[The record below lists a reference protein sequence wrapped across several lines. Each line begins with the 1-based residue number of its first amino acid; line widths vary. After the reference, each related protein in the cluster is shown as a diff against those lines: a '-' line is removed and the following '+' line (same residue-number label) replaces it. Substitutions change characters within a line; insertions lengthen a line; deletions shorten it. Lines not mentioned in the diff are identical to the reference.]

1 MLTVPSFVASKP
13 SFTRPLLIEED
24 GKLIC
29 NYRIRP
35 FLGTP
40 GYPRNAALGPLPAH
54 QAEALDVV
62 GRLADEMCLRFE
74 FQTGDIQFLN
84 NFSILHAR
92 EEFRQAEGVDTRRHL
107 LRLVQMDEEFGWG
120 IPEACAEATSNMFD
134 HRPEEEQFIW
144 SPEPLPYVIGQ

>member
-1 MLTVPSFVASKP
+1 MPSNPSFR
-13 SFTRPLLIEED
+13 RPLLLEEQ
-24 GKLIC
+24 GRIIC

-62 GRLADEMCLRFE
+62 AQLADEMCHRFQ

-84 NFSILHAR
+84 NLTILHAR
-92 EEFRQAEGVDTRRHL
+92 EEFQGSEGNENRRHL
-107 LRLVQMDEEFGWG
+107 LRLVQMDEELSWG
-120 IPEACAEATSNMFD
+120 LPKELKDVTAKMYD
-134 HRPEEEQFIW
+134 HGPDDETFIW